1 MSGLQVRAP
10 PASSASPFRPNGV
23 LRMTMRTLPGLAGA
37 TAIAALLLATTG
49 CADQGIGQRGYVI
62 DEKALAQIKVG
73 SSAEQVLLVMGTP
86 STTSTVGGQTYYYI
100 SQKVSRPILAL
111 NDRITDQRVIAFYLD
126 DKNRVTRVADYGLK
140 DGVVFDFISRTTPT
154 GGQEASFL
162 GGIFR
167 RLGASAV

>member
-49 CADQGIGQRGYVI
+49 CADQSIGQRGYVI

-126 DKNRVTRVADYGLK
+126 DKNRV
-140 DGVVFDFISRTTPT
+140 
-154 GGQEASFL
+154 
-162 GGIFR
+162 
-167 RLGASAV
+167 